1 MGARPAK
8 RKSPE
13 EIVEENKRLMTKSSL
28 YLEGEMKR
36 LQEEEPNILS
46 DIKVLALKQLHGP
59 AKIRAKDL
67 ARLRKQMSHLYA
79 LNSQLKSIT
88 MQLSSFRS
96 NSVAMEALK
105 RSTQSLKAVGDSI
118 NIKDVMSMVKDFT
131 RESEVLNTKN
141 DMMQNAI
148 DEASMETGDIDADSK
163 KIYDQICDEVALD
176 AGNESGPV
184 AMNKLV
190 NEEVKANRAIYKDL

>member
-105 RSTQSLKAVGDSI
+105 RSTQSIKAVGDSI

>member
-1 MGARPAK
+1 
-8 RKSPE
+8 
-13 EIVEENKRLMTKSSL
+13 
-28 YLEGEMKR
+28 MKR

-176 AGNESGPV
+176 AGNDSGPG